1 LQRSVKLSLYALGV
15 AALVGCAP
23 TYQPDT
29 YATSAIQQVNKVEP
43 AVVVGFRQ
51 VLITASGTVGA
62 VTGGAAGGVLGS
74 RSGAVGIDSAL
85 GAVGGS
91 AVGSIL
97 GTTLEHTTADTTGW
111 EYIVRKDN
119 GEMVSVTQR
128 EETPMPLGQKVLV
141 IGGSQARI
149 VPDYSSPPPAAAT
162 ATPKPEEKPA
172 PTAKVKK
179 ANSAPTPPM
188 LVVPLSSESTYT
200 SAPTDAAPAAP
211 SVAAPP
217 AQVPTPAPDATPAP
231 AEAPAAAAETIATP
245 EPQATPAPAESAP
258 VDTAPA
264 EVAPAEPEAAPATQP

>member
-1 LQRSVKLSLYALGV
+1 MKFSLCALGV
-15 AALVGCAP
+15 AALAGCAP
-23 TYQPDT
+23 SYQPDT

-74 RSGAVGIDSAL
+74 RSSAYGVDAAL

-149 VPDYSSPPPAAAT
+149 VPDYSSPPPVA
-162 ATPKPEEKPA
+162 ATPKPEDKPA
-172 PTAKVKK
+172 SATKTKK
-179 ANSAPTPPM
+179 ANVAPTSPM

-200 SAPTDAAPAAP
+200 SAPTEAQPAP
-211 SVAAPP
+211 VAIPAPP
-217 AQVPTPAPDATPAP
+217 VEVPAP
-231 AEAPAAAAETIATP
+231 AEAPAATIV
-245 EPQATPAPAESAP
+245 EPTTEP
-258 VDTAPA
+258 V
-264 EVAPAEPEAAPATQP
+264 AAPAAAAEAAQPTETTPETTTGPATPPDPPAASP